1 MIDPDITLFADVVA
15 SGSIAGAA
23 RRLGISAPMASRRLA
38 RLEARHGVALVHRT
52 TRRLELTARG
62 ESFYRDVL
70 TLVAAAEAAE
80 ARLTGGRGA
89 PAGPLRVTA
98 PTAFGRLHIAP
109 NLNTFLDA
117 CPRVGVTLDLSDA
130 YVDLLS
136 GRYDLAV
143 RITAQVGPGLE
154 AVRLATSRRVL
165 CAAPSYL
172 ARRGEPNG
180 VEALRAH
187 DLVAADGQLP
197 WRLSVDGR
205 ETLLEGQSIVRTNSS
220 EAVRELALAG
230 VGVALR
236 SLWEVGDDLATGRLA
251 RVLPAAQGS
260 LHVGIYVVR
269 PRAAFVSPAAEAFT
283 AHLRRLLQSRPEWED
298 ACADPEHAA

>member
-1 MIDPDITLFADVVA
+1 MIDPDITLFAEVVA

-62 ESFYRDVL
+62 ERFYGDVL
-70 TLVAAAEAAE
+70 RLLADAEAAQ
-80 ARLTGGRGA
+80 ARLTGDPGA
-89 PAGPLRVTA
+89 PAGPLRVSA

-109 NLNTFLDA
+109 SLKTFLDA
-117 CPRVGVTLDLSDA
+117 CPRVALTLDLGDA
-130 YVDLLS
+130 YVDLLA

-143 RITAQVGPGLE
+143 RITAEVGPGLE

-172 ARRGEPNG
+172 ARRGEPKS
-180 VEALRAH
+180 VEALQAY

-205 ETLLEGQSIVRTNSS
+205 EILLEGRSVVRTTSS

-236 SLWEVGDDLATGRLA
+236 SFWEVGDDLAAGRLA

-260 LHVGIYVVR
+260 LQVGIYVVR

-283 AHLRRLLQSRPEWED
+283 AHLRRLLHSRPQWED
-298 ACADPEHAA
+298 ACGDAAHAA